1 MAKGRLSA
9 SLAACRENG
18 RTRDNVLRTNQDRD
32 FFIMLQK
39 PRGTRDFLPDERE
52 ARRAVEGRLRE
63 VARRYGY
70 REVCTPEFEDLE
82 LFTMRSGEGIIEEMY
97 VFEDKGGRK
106 MALRPEIT
114 AAVIRMYINESKV
127 APKPLRWCYY
137 ADCFRYE
144 RPQKGRYRQ
153 FWQFGVELI
162 GADTAAADAETIMLA
177 SDMLNATG
185 VTYDLKVG
193 HLSFMKNLVRDLEPP
208 MQRRVRAHLDKKDFD
223 GLNATLESLDRTE
236 LAASL
241 TALVNTRDI
250 EEAFEIAGTI
260 PEKERVEQ
268 TIGSLDAAGIKY
280 SLNFGIARGLDYYT
294 GIVFEA
300 FAQNLGAENQIL
312 GGGAY
317 RLAHLFGGD
326 DVASCGFAIGFD
338 RVMVSLGDVQPAKD
352 TIAGIVYTNEG
363 RSFALAV
370 ARAFRAEGIRAE
382 MDLMERGLGAQMA
395 HASKSADFAVVI
407 GKREVESGEV
417 TLKDLRSGEQ
427 KTIGLKAAIAG
438 VGALGSR

>member
-1 MAKGRLSA
+1 
-9 SLAACRENG
+9 
-18 RTRDNVLRTNQDRD
+18 
-32 FFIMLQK
+32 MLQK
-39 PRGTRDFLPDERE
+39 PRGTRDFLPDEME
-52 ARRAVEGRLRE
+52 ARRAVEWRLRE
-63 VARRYGY
+63 VARCWGY

-114 AAVIRMYINESKV
+114 AAVIRMYINEAKV

-193 HLSFMKNLVRDLEPP
+193 HLSFMKNLVKDLEPA
-208 MQRRVRAHLDKKDFD
+208 MQRRVRVHLDKKDFD
-223 GLNATLESLDRTE
+223 GLNATLESLNKVD

-241 TALVNTRDI
+241 TALVATRDLA
-250 EEAFEIAGTI
+250 EAFEIAGTI

-268 TIGSLDAAGIKY
+268 TIDSLDAAGVKY

-294 GIVFEA
+294 GIVFEG
-300 FAQNLGAENQIL
+300 FAENLGAENQIL

-338 RVMVSLGDVQPAKD
+338 RVMVSLGETRARKD
-352 TIAGIVYTNEG
+352 TVVGLVCTSEGRKRALEVGRALRDAGIRT
-363 RSFALAV
+363 
-370 ARAFRAEGIRAE
+370 E
-382 MDLMERGLGAQMA
+382 MDLMERGLGAQLA
-395 HASKSADFAVVI
+395 HAAKTADFAVVI
-407 GKREVESGEV
+407 GQREAESGEV
-417 TLKDLRSGEQ
+417 TLKNLKTGEQ
-427 KTIGLKAAIAG
+427 KTVGLGEAIAE
-438 VGALGSR
+438 VGGARGSC